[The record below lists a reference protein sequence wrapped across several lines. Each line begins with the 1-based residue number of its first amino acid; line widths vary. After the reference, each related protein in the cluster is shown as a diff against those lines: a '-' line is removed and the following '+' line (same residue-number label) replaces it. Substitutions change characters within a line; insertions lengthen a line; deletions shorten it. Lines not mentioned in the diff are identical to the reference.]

1 MPRTAMR
8 ALASALTGVMAGAVA
23 PAWAQSNTQTAST
36 AVGELNPTVV
46 TASRSEQPLSDAL
59 PHTTVISR
67 ADIERS
73 QAPDAV
79 TLLRREAGIEIA
91 QNGGPGT
98 SSSLFMRGASS
109 SQTLVLIDGVR
120 VSSATLG
127 TTQIDQLM
135 ADQIDHIEV
144 VRGNVSALYGSDA
157 IGGVV
162 QIFTRSGQ
170 GHAPLAN
177 AEIGYGARNTKRAQA
192 GISGS
197 LGERGDTSFA
207 VSVSEFKTDG
217 FSAINP
223 QQAKNA
229 NPNDNPY
236 TNKSVSAQ
244 LSHRFSADWQA
255 GLTYFQTWGDVSYD
269 SGFGSPTD
277 INIAH
282 NQVRSMSAYVDGK
295 VTQDWKTRVTL
306 SQGDDKN
313 LNFLNGAQN
322 GRFNTRNQQA
332 SWQNNWAFMPDQLL
346 KVGLEHS
353 QITIDSDAYDAP
365 TRRIDSGYIGYEGK
379 FGPHQ
384 LQLNLRRDRYS
395 DFGGANS
402 YYAGYGFAFNPQWKA
417 VASVSNAFRAPS
429 FNELYYPFFGSPTLQ
444 PEKARSVEG
453 GVEYSST
460 IGLVRVTAFET
471 DYSNLITAV
480 CDASFNCAAANV
492 NRARVNGVETS
503 YRGSIYG
510 VDLRASFTMQNPQ
523 DLSANQLL
531 SRRARHFGSV
541 SAYKTFGPFSAG
553 VEWNAAGDR
562 QDSTKTLGGYGLLNL
577 VGRYQITPD
586 WALSARVENVTNK
599 NYQLIYPYNTASRGV
614 FFTLSWQ
621 QHEPKKQ

>member
-23 PAWAQSNTQTAST
+23 PAWAQSNTPVAST
-36 AVGELNPTVV
+36 PVGELNPTVV
-46 TASRSEQPLSDAL
+46 TASRGEQPLSDAL

-79 TLLRREAGIEIA
+79 TLLRREAGIEIT

-98 SSSLFMRGASS
+98 SASLFMRGASS

-127 TTQIDQLM
+127 ATQIDQLM
-135 ADQIDHIEV
+135 ADHIDHIEV

-162 QIFTRSGQ
+162 QIFTRSGK

-177 AEIGYGARNTKRAQA
+177 AEIEYGARNTKRAQA
-192 GISGS
+192 GINGS

-223 QQAKNA
+223 LQAKNA

-269 SGFGSPTD
+269 SGFGRPTD

-332 SWQNNWAFMPDQLL
+332 SWQNDWAFMPNQLF
-346 KVGLEHS
+346 KVGLEHLQTS
-353 QITIDSDAYDAP
+353 IDSDAYNVP
-365 TRRIDSGYIGYEGK
+365 TRNVDSAYIGYEGK

-402 YYAGYGFAFNPQWKA
+402 YYAGYGFAFNPQWKV

-429 FNELYYPFFGSPTLQ
+429 FNELYYPFFGNPNVQ

-453 GVEYSST
+453 GVEYSSA

-480 CDASFNCAAANV
+480 CDADFNCSAANV
-492 NRARVNGVETS
+492 NRARVNGLETS

-562 QDSTKTLGGYGLLNL
+562 QDSTKMLGGYGLLNL

-586 WALSARVENVTNK
+586 WAVSARVENVTNK

-621 QHEPKKQ
+621 QHEPKR